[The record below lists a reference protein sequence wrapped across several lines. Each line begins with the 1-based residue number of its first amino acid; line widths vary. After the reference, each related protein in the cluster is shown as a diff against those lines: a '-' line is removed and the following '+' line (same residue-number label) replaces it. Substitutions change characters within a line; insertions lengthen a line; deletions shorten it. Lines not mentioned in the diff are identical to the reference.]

1 MNYLTNYY
9 KNLSEQLQVKV
20 NALNSQLN
28 EYLVQ
33 KGEKDGK
40 KGVWRGSKFTPDEEN
55 KFDPERKEW
64 LDSQMVK
71 PKTQRG
77 DIGEPDYS
85 KYKVN
90 IDDVTR
96 EFRKRS
102 NKLDSIKPENTETDE
117 DIIQMRQN
125 AVNQGGIPQD
135 MVNEP
140 LPGFNFK
147 KGLAFPVFKEK
158 QNSPNL
164 KNYGNPPIIQK
175 YGNPDEIDIL
185 PQERNDMISS
195 TDKLKKPFFDNKKF
209 Y

>member
-1 MNYLTNYY
+1 MDYLTNYY

-40 KGVWRGSKFTPDEEN
+40 KGVWRGSKFTPDEEI
-55 KFDPERKEW
+55 KFDPERNKW
-64 LDSQMVK
+64 LDSQKVK
-71 PKTQRG
+71 PKTKRG

-102 NKLDSIKPENTETDE
+102 DRLNVDTKFPDTDNIKVPDKFYN
-117 DIIQMRQN
+117 
-125 AVNQGGIPQD
+125 
-135 MVNEP
+135 
-140 LPGFNFK
+140 
-147 KGLAFPVFKEK
+147 EK
-158 QNSPNL
+158 QKSPYIN
-164 KNYGNPPIIQK
+164 K
-175 YGNPDEIDIL
+175 YGDPDAIDVM
-185 PQERNDMISS
+185 PTQRKDMISS
-195 TDKLKKPFFDNKKF
+195 IDKLKKPIFDNNNF